1 MTAHMHRVRV
11 SCSPG
16 RGRLSLGTQEWHAA
30 LALTVCMS
38 ARGYYE
44 SLWQSVPVGLEAPN
58 LQLRLGFLLARVRPG
73 ERVLDVGCGEGRFT
87 AELAA
92 AGIHGVGI
100 DVAEEP
106 LRRARATHP
115 GLDLQLVDA
124 LEPWP
129 LADASFDAVWAG
141 EVIEHVADTAGW
153 LSETRRVLRPG
164 GRLLVSTP
172 NHSRL
177 AVLRLALSAR
187 AFDAHFDPR
196 SDHLRFYTRCT
207 LTSLLEDFGFQEVSI
222 SAAAGPPGARQLLLA
237 QAVRSRW

>member
-1 MTAHMHRVRV
+1 M
-11 SCSPG
+11 
-16 RGRLSLGTQEWHAA
+16 GTRDYH
-30 LALTVCMS
+30 
-38 ARGYYE
+38 E
-44 SLWQSVPVGLEAPN
+44 SLWQSAPAGLDPSD

-73 ERVLDVGCGEGRFT
+73 ERVLDVGCGEGRFM

-92 AGIHGVGI
+92 MGVEAVGV

-106 LRRARATHP
+106 LRRARAARP
-115 GLDLQLVDA
+115 DVEARLVDA
-124 LEPWP
+124 AGAWP
-129 LADASFDAVWAG
+129 LTDASFDAVWAG

-153 LSETRRVLRPG
+153 LSEIRRVLRPG

-196 SDHLRFYTRCT
+196 SDHLRFYTRRT
-207 LTSLLEDFGFQEVSI
+207 LTSLLGDFGFQEVSI
-222 SAAAGPPGARQLLLA
+222 AAAAGLPGARRLLLA